1 MTPAPDHIARAD
13 AALQRL
19 DFDAADEALAAAETW
34 NADRLH
40 GIRMA
45 RVSILLLRSRREE
58 AEALAAAWP
67 APTAEAA
74 REAIAAHRAKWSK
87 PHDPA

>member
-1 MTPAPDHIARAD
+1 MTPTTFARAD

-19 DFDAADEALAAAETW
+19 DFDAVDEALAEAEAQ